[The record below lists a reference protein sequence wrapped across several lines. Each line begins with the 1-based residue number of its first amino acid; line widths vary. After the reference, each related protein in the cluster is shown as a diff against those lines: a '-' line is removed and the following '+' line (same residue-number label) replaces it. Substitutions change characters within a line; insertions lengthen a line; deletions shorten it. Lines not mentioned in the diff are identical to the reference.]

1 MNRLLLAPMLALM
14 LIAPAPTAATAATA
28 APAAT
33 ATITLTS
40 YRFSPG
46 PIYLAG
52 GVPVRL
58 VFVNS
63 AGKNHDFTAKE
74 FFRASRMLAGRAPGG
89 EVEVDAG
96 QTKIVDLIPA
106 RGTYNVHCGKF
117 GHSMLGMSTTIIVG

>member
-1 MNRLLLAPMLALM
+1 MMNRLLLAPMLALAM
-14 LIAPAPTAATAATA
+14 IAPAPAA
-28 APAAT
+28 APTAT

-40 YRFSPG
+40 YRFTPG

-58 VFVNS
+58 ILVNS
-63 AGKNHDFTAKE
+63 GGKNHDFTARE
-74 FFRASRMLAGRAPGG
+74 FFRASRILAGRVSGG
-89 EVEVDAG
+89 EVTVGAG

-106 RGTYNVHCGKF
+106 RGTYKVHCGKF